1 MVEIIRKMQYDVHPP
16 VPNKPK
22 IMTVGNSIVSK
33 QPIYEQL
40 HLVWTA
46 IQKRG
51 WIDNES
57 SYILKCLLNT
67 GGPNWFVR
75 SIVKVLSTNMLKL

>member
-22 IMTVGNSIVSK
+22 IMTIGNSIVSK

-40 HLVWTA
+40 HHVWCT

-57 SYILKCLLNT
+57 SYTLKCLLNT
-67 GGPNWFVR
+67 GGSNWFV
-75 SIVKVLSTNMLKL
+75 INIIKVGHILN